1 MNIRKM
7 KDTDIAAVSRIEKLT
22 HIQPWSENVL
32 TDCYHSDYLCLVAE
46 ENDCQKELKGYII
59 LSQVLDEAHLLNLC
73 VSLKYQGFGLGR
85 ELTAR
90 GIKEVVKR
98 GARKMFLEVRRSNMR
113 AIRLYESFGFSE
125 IGIRTNYYQGS
136 SLSED
141 AVVMALVLPVN

>member
-7 KDTDIAAVSRIEKLT
+7 KEADIPAVSKIEKLT

-32 TDCYHSDYLCLVAE
+32 TDCYRSDYLCLVAE
-46 ENDCQKELKGYII
+46 ENDYQKELKGYII

-90 GIKEVVKR
+90 GINEVVKR

-113 AIRLYESFGFSE
+113 AISLYESFGFSE
-125 IGIRTNYYQGS
+125 IGIRTSYYQGS
-136 SLSED
+136 SISED

>member
-46 ENDCQKELKGYII
+46 ENDYQKELKGYII

-73 VSLKYQGFGLGR
+73 VSLKYQGYGLGR

-113 AIRLYESFGFSE
+113 AISVYESFGFSE

-136 SLSED
+136 SMSED
-141 AVVMALVLPVN
+141 AVVMASVLPVN

>member
-32 TDCYHSDYLCLVAE
+32 TDVFHSDYLCLVAE
-46 ENDCQKELKGYII
+46 ENDYQKELKGYII

>member
-46 ENDCQKELKGYII
+46 ENDYQKELKGYII
-59 LSQVLDEAHLLNLC
+59 LSQVLDEANLLNLC

-136 SLSED
+136 SLRED

>member
-22 HIQPWSENVL
+22 HIQPWSENLL

-46 ENDCQKELKGYII
+46 EKDYQKELKGYII

-136 SLSED
+136 PLSED

>member
-1 MNIRKM
+1 MNIREM

-22 HIQPWSENVL
+22 HIQPWSESVL
-32 TDCYHSDYLCLVAE
+32 TDCYHSDYLCFVAE
-46 ENDCQKELKGYII
+46 ENDYQKELKGYII

>member
-46 ENDCQKELKGYII
+46 ENDYQKELKGYCI
-59 LSQVLDEAHLLNLC
+59 LSQVLAEAHLLNLC

>member
-7 KDTDIAAVSRIEKLT
+7 KDTDIAAVSEIEKLT

-46 ENDCQKELKGYII
+46 ENDYQKELKGYII

-113 AIRLYESFGFSE
+113 AIRLYESVGFSE